1 MRESHKENVTRL
13 VTMVRKTDAD
23 RGGDDG
29 DEENNDVSDSGRAAS
44 QSRSKV
50 ALYIQIVL
58 IDIMSMYIIL
68 LHVEQHVETYNMLK
82 INENIYWNV
91 EFIENVFA

>member
-58 IDIMSMYIIL
+58 IDIMSMYSFTRRTTCRNL
-68 LHVEQHVETYNMLK
+68 QYA
-82 INENIYWNV
+82 ENK
-91 EFIENVFA
+91 